1 MQAGFFCLVS
11 KPRSPL
17 NHPRGKGGLVTFLY
31 LTEFQQ
37 HNLIGKMWQLSH
49 LHLASLPQTTQLY
62 SSHLYLA
69 HLQFAEVPASNFKG
83 SAFSRIHCN
92 HQPVV
97 WAVLFLPDPPFLFGG
112 GSRYETSFCL
122 HNFTTNHQIKDR
134 TQLQCMVAKLCL
146 YYPVTKRVGI
156 QLYRI
161 PATLLIRGGAGI

>member
-1 MQAGFFCLVS
+1 MQVGFCLVS

-31 LTEFQQ
+31 LNEFQQ

-83 SAFSRIHCN
+83 LAFSRIHCN
-92 HQPVV
+92 HQPMV

-112 GSRYETSFCL
+112 GSRYSFCL

-134 TQLQCMVAKLCL
+134 TQLQCMVAKLCM
-146 YYPVTKRVGI
+146 YYAVTKHSGFTEF
-156 QLYRI
+156 QLHY
-161 PATLLIRGGAGI
+161 